1 MNRSYVYVLSNSI
14 WRLAAGAA
22 ACAANGPWRHT
33 QLQALQEGLLSR
45 PAAADTLCRSV
56 VCQRRRCCRVPQVS
70 LLHMRAEAGLPNIDL
85 IASEDNNQANH
96 DLTPTLHSPCIIHL
110 RCCDDM
116 KLMGLLWLTGQKSSC
131 GHRTWQQT
139 ICSLPS

>member
-22 ACAANGPWRHT
+22 ACAANGFWWHT

-56 VCQRRRCCRVPQVS
+56 VCQRRWCCRLPQVS
-70 LLHMRAEAGLPNIDL
+70 LLHMRAEAGLPNTD
-85 IASEDNNQANH
+85 
-96 DLTPTLHSPCIIHL
+96 
-110 RCCDDM
+110 
-116 KLMGLLWLTGQKSSC
+116 
-131 GHRTWQQT
+131 
-139 ICSLPS
+139 